1 MNKSFVED
9 EIYNLIKDLTNRL
22 EIEVLEIN
30 AFRKRNQGRI
40 HIVLYKK
47 GDFGVDSLCDL
58 HKMILLKL
66 ESALKYNFSL
76 EISTPGV
83 NRKFKS
89 KREFKIF
96 EGKKIKLMLD
106 NDFQEG
112 LILKAKEDNFIF
124 KVNREEIKI
133 LYSDVKKARLL

>member
-1 MNKSFVED
+1 
-9 EIYNLIKDLTNRL
+9 
-22 EIEVLEIN
+22 
-30 AFRKRNQGRI
+30 
-40 HIVLYKK
+40 
-47 GDFGVDSLCDL
+47 
-58 HKMILLKL
+58 MILLSL
-66 ESALKYNFSL
+66 ESVLKYNFSL

-106 NDFQEG
+106 NDFEEG
-112 LILKAKEDNFIF
+112 LILKAEEDSFVF
-124 KVNREEIKI
+124 KIGNEEIKV

>member
-1 MNKSFVED
+1 MNKSFEEN
-9 EIYNLIKDLTNRL
+9 EIYNLIKNLTDRL
-22 EIEVLEIN
+22 GIEILEIN
-30 AFRKRNQGRI
+30 TFRKRDQGRI
-40 HIVLYKK
+40 QIVLYRRD
-47 GDFGVDSLCDL
+47 DFGVDKLCDL
-58 HKMILLKL
+58 HKMILLSL
-66 ESALKYNFSL
+66 ESVLKYNFSL

-106 NDFQEG
+106 NDFEEG
-112 LILKAKEDNFIF
+112 LILKAEEDGFVF
-124 KVNREEIKI
+124 KGNEEIKV